1 MIHQTIKNIFLLL
14 LLSSTLFAQTVINNI
29 FYNYDKNDSTFLYN
43 NFNYL
48 KGNDFSK
55 EIIEES
61 ISAVLDHYENT
72 GYPFASI
79 KIESVYF
86 FTDSLNEKKYADV
99 YINID
104 KGLLCRIDKIEIEGN
119 TKTKDYVIT
128 REVRNLNGKFY
139 DQSLIDK
146 IPEQLNR
153 LRYFEPIEQP
163 GYYLNNNNEGI
174 LKIIIKEKETN
185 NFDGIIG
192 YVPGNDSEKGFFTGY
207 VNISL
212 RNLFGTGRSA
222 AIRWL
227 QENRNSQEL
236 ELKYL
241 EPWLFGFPFNIEAG
255 LNQRKQDS
263 TYVQRSLTGKL
274 EYLASE
280 EISSSLLISTTS
292 TIPTERQ
299 NKIFTVFN
307 STSFSTGINLKI
319 DTRNDIYAPT
329 KGIILVN
336 TYKYTSK
343 SINGPIEY
351 ITPTTRTEN
360 NFQHIEI
367 DFGFYQEIFSEQ
379 IIALGVHAREL
390 KGTDIE
396 ISDLYLL
403 GGTNTL
409 RGYREKQFT
418 GNRILW
424 TNLEYRYLLTQRSFA
439 FLFFD
444 TGYFL
449 RNENIERN
457 ITKLDGFKIGYG
469 LGLNIETGL
478 GILGVSFAL
487 AKGDSFSDGKIH
499 FGIVNEF

>member
-1 MIHQTIKNIFLLL
+1 
-14 LLSSTLFAQTVINNI
+14 
-29 FYNYDKNDSTFLYN
+29 
-43 NFNYL
+43 
-48 KGNDFSK
+48 
-55 EIIEES
+55 
-61 ISAVLDHYENT
+61 
-72 GYPFASI
+72 
-79 KIESVYF
+79 
-86 FTDSLNEKKYADV
+86 
-99 YINID
+99 
-104 KGLLCRIDKIEIEGN
+104 
-119 TKTKDYVIT
+119 
-128 REVRNLNGKFY
+128 
-139 DQSLIDK
+139 
-146 IPEQLNR
+146 
-153 LRYFEPIEQP
+153 
-163 GYYLNNNNEGI
+163 
-174 LKIIIKEKETN
+174 
-185 NFDGIIG
+185 
-192 YVPGNDSEKGFFTGY
+192 
-207 VNISL
+207 
-212 RNLFGTGRSA
+212 
-222 AIRWL
+222 
-227 QENRNSQEL
+227 
-236 ELKYL
+236 
-241 EPWLFGFPFNIEAG
+241 

-280 EISSSLLISTTS
+280 EISSSLLISTAS

-343 SINGPIEY
+343 SINGPTEY
-351 ITPTTRTEN
+351 ITPTTRTGN

-367 DFGFYQEIFSEQ
+367 DFGFYQEIFNEQ

-487 AKGDSFSDGKIH
+487 AKGDSFTDGKIH